1 MVYIRYPRKKLEDET
16 AEILFVDEETGKR
29 KTIVN
34 RFGSIC
40 RFPGIVKEKCWTE
53 YLSGGRMPTATV
65 NYRSDID
72 VYDEFATALG
82 AKIKVHNDMGNTT

>member
-1 MVYIRYPRKKLEDET
+1 M
-16 AEILFVDEETGKR
+16 DEETGKR

-72 VYDEFATALG
+72 VYDEEKYIMIWEIQPDGEFWE
-82 AKIKVHNDMGNTT
+82 DNTGFYRTIQSI